1 MSTPVEHQLGQLPA
15 LEPPADA
22 WNRVRKR
29 ARHERRITR
38 WRQLWPVLLA
48 GGLTAT
54 VAALLLTIYG
64 VTGGE
69 AESVMPPAD
78 SLLVQVPAPEVQ
90 RLQGQSRELEAMLRD
105 LPGRP
110 QLVRMDNEA
119 AIAALEDRIAEVDWA
134 LSRSRPGAP
143 GAMSQPVL
151 WRERVELMGE
161 LVRARYTE
169 AGVAAY

>member
-1 MSTPVEHQLGQLPA
+1 MLF
-15 LEPPADA
+15 
-22 WNRVRKR
+22 
-29 ARHERRITR
+29 
-38 WRQLWPVLLA
+38 A

-54 VAALLLTIYG
+54 VSALLLTIYG
-64 VTGGE
+64 VMGSE
-69 AESVMPPAD
+69 PAPVVSPAEP
-78 SLLVQVPAPEVQ
+78 LLVQATAPEVQ

-110 QLVRMDNEA
+110 QLVRGDNEA

-134 LSRSRPGAP
+134 LSRSRSWAH
-143 GAMSQPVL
+143 GAMSEPVL
-151 WRERVELMGE
+151 WRERVDLMGE